1 MHATIT
7 IHPHH
12 GRNEDFDWYYTNFGI
27 KLHLSKIWLWMWL
40 DFSCE
45 AEEQSSPFLSNLGVG
60 ELAVCFDIGFDDIFN
75 LCLWVWIG
83 DCVGAES
90 RLSADRVVKLLLI
103 SIYNDD
109 ANKSMILA
117 WDQIR
122 LPGNVNIKD
131 HNLET
136 KLFYDIFMQ
145 YSCTIRLEV
154 ISNFLWKLDVK
165 KGSTYLFV
173 QETYQSL

>member
-1 MHATIT
+1 MLHTVCVMS
-7 IHPHH
+7 
-12 GRNEDFDWYYTNFGI
+12 EDAEGEF
-27 KLHLSKIWLWMWL
+27 WLWPRL
-40 DFSCE
+40 VFSCE
-45 AEEQSSPFLSNLGVG
+45 AEEQSSPFLSNSGVG
-60 ELAVCFDIGFDDIFN
+60 ELAVFLDIGFVDIFS

-103 SIYNDD
+103 SIYIDD

-136 KLFYDIFMQ
+136 KLFYDILCIVWCELSYLCNQ
-145 YSCTIRLEV
+145 KHNTIKER
-154 ISNFLWKLDVK
+154 FLKYFEYICHFGK
-165 KGSTYLFV
+165 
-173 QETYQSL
+173 